1 METISG
7 TRNTLLSFGPLSTK
21 GQHSNQIPRGSNLDH
36 PSVQGESGR
45 VRDKPGTREKCDR
58 GQGTSPCKGHLSW
71 VSFTLKYS
79 GYSAHGFKTSVP
91 TW

>member
-58 GQGTSPCKGHLSW
+58 GQEKGQRSPFLGKFHTEVFRL
-71 VSFTLKYS
+71 
-79 GYSAHGFKTSVP
+79 
-91 TW
+91 